1 MSIVVMGARYSA
13 PVRMRSSAK
22 AAALVAPA
30 FAGSRHS
37 SAVPVTHG
45 VNAPMA
51 AYSRGGMVR
60 TQATIASRSSSL
72 ILLK

>member
-1 MSIVVMGARYSA
+1 MGARYSA

-22 AAALVAPA
+22 AAAMVASA
-30 FAGSRHS
+30 FAGHLVPAVRPRH
-37 SAVPVTHG
+37 VQE
-45 VNAPMA
+45 NAPMA

-60 TQATIASRSSSL
+60 TQATIASRSASL